1 MAKLT
6 NLRTRC
12 ICAVCGVGLVVDLDD
27 VDAGPGVDPRHKYGS
42 TVGEQAFAEKL
53 TTHGW
58 RMLVGLPRRLVLCN
72 VHAGAYEFA
81 TEDELHFLRDKLRAH
96 RIADRFALEFYIH
109 NGRVVTEGGARPA
122 SSQELEMWKILL
134 AAAERSP

>member
-1 MAKLT
+1 MATLT

-12 ICAVCGVGLVVDLDD
+12 ICAVCGEGLIVDLD
-27 VDAGPGVDPRHKYGS
+27 APGVPPPYGS
-42 TVGEQAFAEKL
+42 SEGEQLLRDKL
-53 TTHGW
+53 SGLGW
-58 RMLVGLPRRLVLCN
+58 RMLAGLPRRLLLCKT
-72 VHAGAYEFA
+72 HAGAYERA

-109 NGRVVTEGGARPA
+109 NGRVITETGGRPA

>member
-1 MAKLT
+1 MAKLI

-12 ICAVCGVGLVVDLDD
+12 ICAVCGVGMVVDLETNE
-27 VDAGPGVDPRHKYGS
+27 VAGARDPQVYRAAQEK
-42 TVGEQAFAEKL
+42 AFGEKL
-53 TTHGW
+53 GTLGW
-58 RMLVGLPRRLVLCN
+58 RMLAGLPRRLLLCKK
-72 VHAGAYEFA
+72 HATAYEAA

-109 NGRVVTEGGARPA
+109 NGRLVTEVGARPA